1 MSTVSLTQMPF
12 ITNKI
17 GVPRAV
23 AIEYPFSMIWGL
35 PKDHE
40 MHRRVLIDMLKAAE
54 EIMEPG
60 TIIELPYEWPED
72 LTEKRDWF
80 PKEPPP
86 WLTSKDKIKQM
97 LDFIQQGDPL
107 E

>member
-1 MSTVSLTQMPF
+1 MASVSLTQMPYV
-12 ITNKI
+12 TQKI

-23 AIEYPFSMIWGL
+23 AVEFPFGMIWGL
-35 PKDHE
+35 PNDRI
-40 MHRRVLIDMLKAAE
+40 MHRTILMHLLDAAE
-54 EIMEPG
+54 NIKRPG
-60 TIIELPYEWPED
+60 TIVELPYTWPED

-86 WLTSKDKIKQM
+86 WLTSKEKIQQM
-97 LDFIQQGDPL
+97 LDFIQSGNPL